1 MVTHRVRTAIAS
13 AVERFGSPAVL
24 LATVWVSDF
33 LHSRD
38 FGLYEDDFT
47 FIPQAI
53 TMDLAELTKFIGSY
67 LVHLYG
73 HGRPLSDSLISLF
86 SFLGWRIAGLAGIY
100 LIGYSIVAL
109 NVFLFYSILRRR
121 GSEFAALAGGLAFAL
136 FPADTTQPFLTHS
149 LGLQPSLTFLLLAT
163 LAYLSGRRTAA
174 YLLALG
180 SLFCYETVFPVFL
193 AVPLLTGRYDR
204 GMARELL
211 RHALLG
217 GVMLTAAVV
226 LRWIVGETRVAGLE
240 FPAVLLTPIRHVAV
254 GPLVTLGTYFLRP
267 FQAIGALSTE
277 ILVLTALGLL
287 AYFAQLNRSRAEPA
301 VMAHAPLRQ
310 LIKGGLRSLFSDSQ
324 DSAAPIRREMQ
335 LLCSGL
341 AMLLLAYPLTFNIR
355 SFSISGRDTR
365 VHLAAVIGSSLLVAG
380 LVSLV
385 THFIDSKRGRRVITL
400 LLATWLSLLLAFGL
414 TVQGDYVRAWQ
425 AQQAFWSELVHLIP
439 DSPEGT
445 VILIEP
451 AGLRDFEQIGANTWN
466 LPRLLDQIYQF
477 PPDWEE
483 PPRVFRLVPGWQ
495 ERIGG
500 PDGMFS
506 LIEQT
511 VTAPPSLYREVF
523 SGDAILIETTSG
535 RLTRR
540 TAALALDEASF
551 PLKPESSPSH
561 LAQSP
566 GFLYPLL
573 LDHLGPPELYLL
585 DG

>member
-1 MVTHRVRTAIAS
+1 MVSNRVRSAVTS
-13 AVERFGSPAVL
+13 AVERVGGPAVL
-24 LATVWVSDF
+24 LATVWVTDF
-33 LHSRD
+33 LHLRE

-53 TMDLAELTKFIGSY
+53 SMDLAELAKFIGSY
-67 LVHLYG
+67 LIHLYG

-86 SFLGWRIAGLAGIY
+86 SFVGWRIAGLTGIY

-109 NVFLFYSILRRR
+109 NVLVFYCLLRRL
-121 GSEFAALAGGLAFAL
+121 GSEFTALAGGVAFAL

-193 AVPLLTGRYDR
+193 AVPLLTGLYDR
-204 GMARELL
+204 GKIRELL
-211 RHALLG
+211 RHALLSG
-217 GVMLTAAVV
+217 GMLTAVV
-226 LRWIVGETRVAGLE
+226 ALRWVVGETRIAGLE
-240 FPAVLLTPIRHVAV
+240 FPAVLLTPIRHAAV
-254 GPLVTLGTYFLRP
+254 GPLVTVGTYFLRP
-267 FQAIGALSTE
+267 FQAMGALSTE
-277 ILVLTALGLL
+277 ILVFAALGLL
-287 AYFAQLNRSRAEPA
+287 GYFAQLNRSKAEPSTTA
-301 VMAHAPLRQ
+301 RAPLRQ
-310 LIKGGLRSLFSDSQ
+310 LIKDGLRSLLASSQ
-324 DSAAPIRREMQ
+324 DSAAPIRRGIQ

-341 AMLLLAYPLTFNIR
+341 VMLLLAYPLTFNIR

-385 THFIDSKRGRRVITL
+385 MHFTNSKRGRRLITL
-400 LLATWLSLLLAFGL
+400 LLAAWLSLLLAFGL
-414 TVQGDYVRAWQ
+414 TVQDDYVRAWE
-425 AQQAFWSELVHLIP
+425 AQQAFWSDLVTLVP
-439 DSPEGT
+439 DSAEGT

-466 LPRLLDQIYQF
+466 LPRLLNLTYQF

-495 ERIGG
+495 ERIGR
-500 PDGMFS
+500 PAASFS
-506 LIEQT
+506 LIEET
-511 VTAPPSLYREVF
+511 VTAPPSLYREVA
-523 SGDAILIETTSG
+523 SANAILIETASG
-535 RLTRR
+535 RLVRR
-540 TAALALDEASF
+540 ADALKFGEASF
-551 PLKPESSPSH
+551 PLKPETSPA
-561 LAQSP
+561 LAAGSP

-573 LDHLGPPELYLL
+573 LDHLGNPELYLL

>member
-1 MVTHRVRTAIAS
+1 MGPVAL
-13 AVERFGSPAVL
+13 L
-24 LATVWVSDF
+24 LATVWVTDF
-33 LHSRD
+33 WHFKD

-53 TMDLAELTKFIGSY
+53 TMEFPELVQFIGTY
-67 LVHLYG
+67 IVRLYG

-109 NVFLFYSILRRR
+109 NVFLFYSILRRL
-121 GSEFAALAGGLAFAL
+121 GSEFTALAGGLAFAL

-163 LAYLSGRRTAA
+163 LAYLSGRRIGA

-193 AVPLLTGRYDR
+193 AVPLLTGLYDQR
-204 GMARELL
+204 KVRELL
-211 RHALLG
+211 QHALLS
-217 GVMLTAAVV
+217 GVMLIAVVV
-226 LRWIVGETRVAGLE
+226 LRWVVGETRVAGLE

-254 GPLVTLGTYFLRP
+254 GPFVTVGTYILRP
-267 FQAIGALSTE
+267 FQAMGGLSLE
-277 ILVLTALGLL
+277 ILAFAALGLL
-287 AYFAQLNRSRAEPA
+287 SYLAQLNRSKPEPA
-301 VMAHAPLRQ
+301 ATARAPFRQ
-310 LIKGGLRSLFSDSQ
+310 VIKDGLRSLLSSSQ
-324 DSAAPIRREMQ
+324 DSAAPIRRGMQ

-355 SFSISGRDTR
+355 SFAISGRDTR

-380 LVSLV
+380 LVSLG
-385 THFIDSKRGRRVITL
+385 THFAASRRRHRVLTL
-400 LLATWLSLLLAFGL
+400 VLAAWLSLLLAFGL
-414 TVQGDYVRAWQ
+414 TVQDDYVRAWE
-425 AQQAFWSELVHLIP
+425 AQQAFWSELAHLVP
-439 DSPEGT
+439 DPAEGT

-466 LPRLLDQIYQF
+466 LPRLLNQIYRF
-477 PPDWEE
+477 PLDWEE

-495 ERIGG
+495 ERIGR
-500 PDGMFS
+500 PDAIFS

-511 VTAPPSLYREVF
+511 VTAPPSLYREVA
-523 SGDAILIETTSG
+523 SVNAILIETSSG
-535 RLTRR
+535 RLVRR
-540 TAALALDEASF
+540 TDPLKLDVRSF
-551 PLKPESSPSH
+551 LLKPETYPVLPSG
-561 LAQSP
+561 SP
-566 GFLYPLL
+566 GFLHPLL
-573 LDHLGPPELYLL
+573 LDHLGDPELYLR